1 MVSRLVPENN
11 VDLFLDATA
20 HLDESVE
27 VVVVGSAVGA
37 SPIEERL
44 AELRNRG
51 RIRWLGHVDDQEL
64 LNQLWANAAAYFHG
78 HSAGGT
84 NPALLQAMG
93 FGAAAVAFDTA
104 YNREVLGPDGLFAS
118 SSHDLTQHL
127 RRLADDPTFREAR
140 ASRGREIVGERYVW
154 SHVCRDYA
162 TVLQDLARAA
172 SKQPCT

>member
-44 AELRNRG
+44 AELRDRG

-93 FGAAAVAFDTA
+93 FGAPVIACDTP
-104 YNREVLGPDGLFAS
+104 YNREVLGDAGFFVRTA
-118 SSHDLTQHL
+118 HDLVEAVTMLEQDPRL
-127 RRLADDPTFREAR
+127 GDDQVERNRSRLADAYTWAGVCESYAQILGEL
-140 ASRGREIVGERYVW
+140 AGRSQHADR
-154 SHVCRDYA
+154 
-162 TVLQDLARAA
+162 
-172 SKQPCT
+172 